1 MRCCRI
7 ALVAS
12 DDGCQTAAVFLRQ
25 RSLSDARIETTT
37 VRLSGWSGL
46 EVLKELASASVCSE
60 GAATDMSAIAPEG
73 TMAVFMG
80 TPACWRASTGTCSA
94 CCMAGESW
102 SRASVRTD
110 ICGAASVR

>member
-1 MRCCRI
+1 MI

-12 DDGCQTAAVFLRQ
+12 EEGAQTAAVFFRQ

-37 VRLSGWSGL
+37 VRLSGWFGL
-46 EVLKELASASVCSE
+46 EVLKELASASACSE
-60 GAATDMSAIAPEG
+60 GSPAVMAISAMPAIGA
-73 TMAVFMG
+73 AVFMG
-80 TPACWRASTGTCSA
+80 TPAIWRASTGTCSA

-110 ICGAASVR
+110 ICAAACGR

>member
-1 MRCCRI
+1 M
-7 ALVAS
+7 VAS
-12 DDGCQTAAVFLRQ
+12 DDGCQTAAVFFRQ

-37 VRLSGWSGL
+37 VRLSGWFGL
-46 EVLKELASASVCSE
+46 EVLKELASASECSE
-60 GAATDMSAIAPEG
+60 GSPMAMSAMPLLGA
-73 TMAVFMG
+73 TAVFMG

-110 ICGAASVR
+110 ICGAASGR